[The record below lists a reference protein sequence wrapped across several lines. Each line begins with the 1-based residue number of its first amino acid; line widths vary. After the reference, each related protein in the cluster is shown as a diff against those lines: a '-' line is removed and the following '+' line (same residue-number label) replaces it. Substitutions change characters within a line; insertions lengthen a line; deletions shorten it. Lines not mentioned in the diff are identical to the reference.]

1 MSLKASTS
9 STQIYFRENK
19 TICYP
24 VLFYFYLYEYFY
36 FYFFDVIR
44 PNIFLWKGG
53 QWLSCIF
60 VSYLYFYLY
69 FYTFEKAWRHL
80 GKYISVK
87 GRPFIILYICIC
99 ISICISIH
107 LKRHDV
113 IRANIFPWKGG
124 HLLPPWRLSS
134 LRTCRAQYSFA
145 FPYQTSQTYLQKMTR
160 PYPRTSMKLGSLI
173 ICQIWDIMWW
183 AHHDCFAFCWNAGW
197 LKKKKTFLVA
207 LAALYL
213 TLVSQS
219 VSESLSATFECWHIE
234 WLLTLENNQTFD
246 QSDV

>member
-9 STQIYFRENK
+9 IQIYFRENK

-124 HLLPPWRLSS
+124 HLLPPGRLSS

-160 PYPRTSMKLGSLI
+160 PYPRTSTKVGSLI
-173 ICQIWDIMWW
+173 IWQNWDKM
-183 AHHDCFAFCWNAGW
+183 
-197 LKKKKTFLVA
+197 
-207 LAALYL
+207 
-213 TLVSQS
+213 
-219 VSESLSATFECWHIE
+219 
-234 WLLTLENNQTFD
+234 
-246 QSDV
+246 